1 MSQMG
6 GERRSRIFGRQF
18 RRIQSVASLPAL
30 VGVFGYMLLLTDLSF
45 SEWTTWWTCLIV
57 YGSVVGLIF
66 ERLHQR
72 QLAPIRTYLDGE
84 EGDEN
89 RLEAA
94 RAAFAVLVAL
104 PIRLQRWEFVVNALP
119 ALIFPLVLAMLGHS
133 GWLEWTRIRSYT
145 LATLVASLFS
155 SGLTF
160 YWLKTRFADLRA
172 ELASA
177 AGDPADRA
185 GLIERLSLV
194 QKLRFAIL
202 APALASILLIVNVVY
217 DSLGFAAEE
226 TAAAWSQRAL
236 DAVAGGDPELSIAER
251 VGQRLPDRSL
261 WPNPMEVRELDPGT
275 RLVSSDSGISDAV
288 IEMLDERL
296 ELDSVVSGRLLPDHG
311 PQVGAYRVSDGGRIL
326 VAVIDRDQ
334 LDLALG
340 NMSQAVIWVCLA
352 MVACALAIGR
362 LVCQD
367 LRSALSKLRTE
378 ADRMASGDLRPGI
391 VFESEDELGDL
402 GRAFEA
408 MEYSLRN
415 TIGRVSTAADR
426 VERTAG
432 DVAAVVQALA
442 TESREQ
448 FARTQV
454 ANELMVSINAQA
466 QDVSKSARILNEK
479 IDESG
484 SSVLELGA
492 AGDDL
497 KQTASILS
505 AKVEEVSESIEQ
517 MVRSVKE
524 VGITTEQL
532 SQVSEE
538 TSSSME
544 EMASAMRAVDASAE
558 TTRRLSG
565 VVIEKAELG
574 QARVSQTITGMDAI
588 REATDTA
595 ERVIRGLGA
604 RTGEIDGI
612 LDVIDDVAE
621 ETNLLALNAAIIAA
635 QAGEQGRAFSVVAD
649 EIKDLA
655 DRVLASTKEIG
666 GLIRAVQDESENAI
680 GAIEAGSNSVMS
692 GVDLSAEAG
701 RTLEEITDAS
711 RESGTRIAEIVT
723 SVQEQSR
730 AASHVVGLMERVR
743 ESAERIASSGQDQGR
758 SHEVVYRS
766 ALTMKEVAQQVRAT
780 TEEQSRGFRRIREN
794 VEGVRGTVEQID
806 EALQGQ
812 SQACAEVARFLEH
825 VFEGTRTNEASAE
838 RMGTAMQELVSQ
850 AEALREDVKCF
861 RIS

>member
-1 MSQMG
+1 MIQTG
-6 GERRSRIFGRQF
+6 GDARSRDFGTRL
-18 RRIQSVASLPAL
+18 RLIQSVASLPTL
-30 VGVFGYMLLLTDLSF
+30 FGVFGYMLLLTDLPF
-45 SEWTTWWTCLIV
+45 TQWAIWWTCLLV
-57 YGSVVGLIF
+57 YGSAIGLIF
-66 ERLHQR
+66 ERRHRR
-72 QLAPIRTYLDGE
+72 QVEPIRAYLDGE
-84 EGDEN
+84 EGDAD
-89 RLEAA
+89 RLETA

-104 PIRLQRWEFVVNALP
+104 PIRLQRWALVVNLVP
-119 ALIFPLVLAMLGHS
+119 ALIFPFVLAMLGHS
-133 GWLEWTRIRSYT
+133 GWLEWDRIRSYA
-145 LATLVASLFS
+145 LATMVGSLFS
-155 SGLTF
+155 SALTF
-160 YWLKTRFADLRA
+160 YWVKTRFDGLRA
-172 ELASA
+172 ALASA
-177 AGDPADRA
+177 AGDPADRV

-202 APALASILLIVNVVY
+202 VPALASILLVVDVVY
-217 DSLGFAAEE
+217 DSLRSAAEE
-226 TAAAWSQRAL
+226 TAVAWTLKAL
-236 DAVAGGDPELSIAER
+236 GSVAEGDVELSIGER
-251 VGQRLPDRSL
+251 IDQRLSDRSL
-261 WPNPMEVRELDPGT
+261 WPHPMSVVELDPQQDF
-275 RLVSSDSGISDAV
+275 RSSGSAIAPAV
-288 IEMLDERL
+288 IELLERSL
-296 ELDSVVSGRLLPDHG
+296 EHDSARRGHLLPDRG
-311 PQVGAYRVSDGGRIL
+311 PQIGAFRVSEAGQIL
-326 VAVIDRDQ
+326 VAVVDRDD
-334 LDLALG
+334 LELALG
-340 NMSQAVIWVCLA
+340 NTNRAIFWVCLV
-352 MVACALAIGR
+352 MIVCALAVGR
-362 LVCQD
+362 LVCED
-367 LRSALSKLRTE
+367 LRSALSKLRNE
-378 ADRMASGDLRPGI
+378 AERMASGDLRPGI

-415 TIGRVSTAADR
+415 TIGRVSAAADR
-426 VERTAG
+426 VECTAG
-432 DVAAVVQALA
+432 DVAEVVQALSA
-442 TESREQ
+442 ESREQ
-448 FARTQV
+448 FARIQV
-454 ANELMVSINAQA
+454 ANELMGSINSQA
-466 QDVSKSARILNEK
+466 QDVSQSARLLNEK

-532 SQVSEE
+532 SEVSEE

-558 TTRRLSG
+558 TTARLSH
-565 VVIEKAELG
+565 VVVEKAELG
-574 QARVSQTITGMDAI
+574 QTRVSQTITGMDAI

-604 RTGEIDGI
+604 RTGEIGGI

-666 GLIRAVQDESENAI
+666 GLIKAVQDESENAI

-758 SHEVVYRS
+758 SHDVVHRS

-794 VEGVRGTVEQID
+794 VEGVRDTVAQID
-806 EALQGQ
+806 KALQGQ
-812 SQACAEVARFLEH
+812 SQSCAEVARFLEH

-838 RMGTAMQELVSQ
+838 RMGIAMQELRAQ
-850 AEALREDVKCF
+850 AEALRADVKCF